1 MLCCQYFE
9 SIDLDATGVLNY
21 EEFSLFVN
29 QLNLQPPVSASSMR
43 TLFNA
48 FDENNTGFISF
59 FE

>member
-9 SIDLDATGVLNY
+9 SIDLDRTGVLDY

-29 QLNLQPPVSASSMR
+29 QLNLRPPISASSMR

-48 FDENNTGFISF
+48 FDENKTGFISF